1 MLSQFI
7 AKHLI
12 LNCGKYHAT
21 NHCCM
26 ETVAVSV
33 EQLPVV
39 RKLVKKNFCA
49 GLRNFD
55 GVKYKLSFV
64 GLPLYHMKEERMQHS

>member
-1 MLSQFI
+1 M
-7 AKHLI
+7 K
-12 LNCGKYHAT
+12 T
-21 NHCCM
+21 
-26 ETVAVSV
+26 EAVSV
-33 EQLPVV
+33 EHLPVL

-55 GVKYKLSFV
+55 GVKYKQTFV